1 MEFSDC
7 QIWGCSYIYI
17 DTSTFFFLPLHGGK
31 VLPNSTP
38 MLLYSTKKKENDGM
52 IVCRDIDTIN

>member
-1 MEFSDC
+1 MIVKFGVVPIS
-7 QIWGCSYIYI
+7 IWTHLLS
-17 DTSTFFFLPLHGGK
+17 FFLPLHGGK

-52 IVCRDIDTIN
+52 IVCRDVDTIN

>member
-1 MEFSDC
+1 MIVKFGVVPIS
-7 QIWGCSYIYI
+7 IW
-17 DTSTFFFLPLHGGK
+17 THLLFFFLPLHGGK